1 MVVLDVEYNGWMIFL
16 STGIAFIGAF
26 AAVSLCEQYRLSTLA
41 DSKANRYL
49 LLVFVAISLGAVGIW
64 AMHYIATASFTLKND
79 GIIIPI
85 RYNYSMLFVS
95 LVVVCIM
102 ELIAL
107 YLASTDK
114 CFNKSKA
121 KIMEIFIQHASNN
134 YSLPELK
141 QMTSSK
147 IWIIV
152 FTHSL
157 HRIILGGFIGG
168 SGVAIMHYLGMMS
181 MEFQGKITYNPGM
194 VALSVIVAIL
204 AVIGGFWVFFR
215 VLSVFPSLDI
225 LRIVCALNG
234 MFSLSGVHYIGM
246 TTAKFEYDPNMSI
259 PDPATTIASHDLLI
273 GILAASV
280 VFCVIMHVYVLSDLR
295 GWLLRT
301 SIQLRQAD
309 GIIQSLAANQ
319 RGNGEVS
326 ITPTSSATSAVLSSR
341 NLIKYM
347 RKYNQGSDDKT
358 GRIVWNTPNLY
369 GDQSSEED
377 ELSDKPNTDKP
388 NPTSSP
394 NPNGTSSNAHSS
406 EHGTAIESSM
416 SQHSDTEIA
425 MAGVRNK
432 PVLRHLQINTT
443 VTTSTGTTSIGSKS
457 PVFRSLSS
465 TRSIAVTAQ
474 AAASTNAATT
484 AIKSALRSSASA
496 VTIPTSSLF
505 NSTTHQHEL
514 DMYSYSTMKDI
525 EQGIQD
531 NANEH

>member
-319 RGNGEVS
+319 RGNGEVTF
-326 ITPTSSATSAVLSSR
+326 TPTSSSTSAVLSSR

-347 RKYNQGSDDKT
+347 RRYNQGTDDKT
-358 GRIVWNTPNLY
+358 GRMVWNTPNLY
-369 GDQSSEED
+369 GDQNSEED
-377 ELSDKPNTDKP
+377 ELSDKPNADKP
-388 NPTSSP
+388 NPK
-394 NPNGTSSNAHSS
+394 GTSSNVHSS
-406 EHGTAIESSM
+406 EHGTAIESSI
-416 SQHSDTEIA
+416 SQHSDTEVA
-425 MAGVRNK
+425 MAGIRNK

-443 VTTSTGTTSIGSKS
+443 GTTSIERKS
-457 PVFRSLSS
+457 PVFRSISS
-465 TRSIAVTAQ
+465 TRSIAVTAEAAQ
-474 AAASTNAATT
+474 TAASTNAATT